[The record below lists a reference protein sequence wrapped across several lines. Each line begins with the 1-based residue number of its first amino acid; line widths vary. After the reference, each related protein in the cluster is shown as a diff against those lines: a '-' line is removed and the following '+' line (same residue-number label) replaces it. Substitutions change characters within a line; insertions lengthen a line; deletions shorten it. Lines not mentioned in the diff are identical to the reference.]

1 MSIWRAIMKKP
12 RTAVRSCQ
20 RKRAPCQEGREKR
33 VLSGRQVKPSTPNG
47 LAGRQEEVLLQ
58 ASLSPYHLFRD
69 PADVRVFRENL
80 LSWYDREKRDLPWR
94 RRAEGEVDLDRRA
107 YAGECMS
114 WEQGC
119 FAWTPTG
126 LGSRGCVLGAGQ
138 LGVPSCQP
146 LSPSVGLRGHAAADP
161 GCHGDQLLHPMDA
174 EVANATGPGQCFP
187 GGGEPA
193 LGGPGLL
200 LSRSAAAGGSPEG
213 GRGARGPHATDSR
226 DPAAAPAWRGAVHS
240 WSHCFHCLR
249 TGNRCGRR
257 ECSAGAVPSPSHWC
271 GSQERPRLPAS
282 LELSPAAGG
291 PGAARGLEP
300 SGHGAGG
307 HSVHPAAPALQPVP
321 CAEPVLGTAEGGAGT
336 ALGLAGPAGQPRR
349 GGVCSPRGAL
359 QAVRAS
365 HGALGPD
372 PGSDQLPQKG
382 RPQAPQGGVLCHLCS
397 GAARG
402 PRGSSGPAGAEAQF
416 RAAGRTVAVPSCD
429 RRALGA
435 TGARGPAAGA
445 AELGWA
451 PPSAPPPAPRAG
463 GPHFLSHQADLSSI
477 RSGPG
482 RADPGDRRAAWR
494 SLADPRG
501 VSHCS
506 CLHRY
511 EKGVPCV
518 RGPTARDP
526 QGSQK
531 MPGVHSIQPEK
542 AQPGPATPG

>member
-107 YAGECMS
+107 Y
-114 WEQGC
+114 
-119 FAWTPTG
+119 
-126 LGSRGCVLGAGQ
+126 
-138 LGVPSCQP
+138 
-146 LSPSVGLRGHAAADP
+146 
-161 GCHGDQLLHPMDA
+161 A

>member
-1 MSIWRAIMKKP
+1 MKKP

-107 YAGECMS
+107 YA
-114 WEQGC
+114 
-119 FAWTPTG
+119 AI
-126 LGSRGCVLGAGQ
+126 
-138 LGVPSCQP
+138 
-146 LSPSVGLRGHAAADP
+146 
-161 GCHGDQLLHPMDA
+161 

-200 LSRSAAAGGSPEG
+200 LSRPAAAGGSPEG

-257 ECSAGAVPSPSHWC
+257 ECSAGVVPSPSHWC
-271 GSQERPRLPAS
+271 GSQECPRLPAS

-321 CAEPVLGTAEGGAGT
+321 CAEPVPGTAEGGAGT
-336 ALGLAGPAGQPRR
+336 ALGLAGPTGQPRR
-349 GGVCSPRGAL
+349 GGVCSPRWAL

-435 TGARGPAAGA
+435 TAAGGPAAGA

-451 PPSAPPPAPRAG
+451 PPSAPPPAPRA
-463 GPHFLSHQADLSSI
+463 
-477 RSGPG
+477 
-482 RADPGDRRAAWR
+482 
-494 SLADPRG
+494 
-501 VSHCS
+501 
-506 CLHRY
+506 
-511 EKGVPCV
+511 GVPCV